1 MSSGIFKSKEF
12 KIVSLVS
19 AFFILYVIFGIMCT
33 TTAKAE
39 DTQGNSATLIITD
52 VEQCTNRPV
61 AGVRFDIES
70 VGEVETDENG
80 RIEIELPI
88 GSDQNWIRVE
98 KLTYPDGYY
107 SNIEKNTVSLE
118 KGKTNS
124 LSYTERPMAGTI
136 HLMNNGESL
145 TDSDSMPIIDEND
158 SSISINYSSAGV
170 EGEKFEMEATEN
182 IVIGGRIRAYKGD
195 IIAVMITNHDGY
207 ATPVNYY
214 FMKSNANRID
224 QTPIDLTV
232 SEYSEIVPFAY
243 RGNYEVLES
252 SPAPGYTP
260 NNEVSEI
267 QIPYYSDVEHNRWD
281 INLGR
286 EVTPLK
292 GLTEITVKD
301 EETGQPVS
309 NYGFKLNDSY
319 GKYLCYITT
328 GDDGRVVIK
337 NIHAGEY
344 EFTTSVPYK
353 YNHIINPTSYEFTVI
368 ADQLNKV
375 EIKVKQPEME
385 NIKVHLT
392 GINVNNSRS
401 EHLSGAVYKLVAAED
416 ICSTARGKII
426 RAYNGYTVSY
436 ATTGEN
442 GYAEFSER
450 SYFEPS
456 TSHVDSEDWDPTQP
470 LEIPAYEDAKDL
482 TISSQAIHRS
492 LITYPGKYY
501 IQEVSAPE
509 GYELNEEIYPVE
521 LIYDEEKQEFNT
533 ISIDTV
539 NYVKNN
545 SVTEL
550 NQSNNEI
557 YSNPSTGYESSVY
570 LRVIVAAIMIS
581 MMIFIMYQKKQKV
594 K

>member
-214 FMKSNANRID
+214 FMKSSATSIA
-224 QTPIDLTV
+224 QAPIDL
-232 SEYSEIVPFAY
+232 
-243 RGNYEVLES
+243 
-252 SPAPGYTP
+252 
-260 NNEVSEI
+260 
-267 QIPYYSDVEHNRWD
+267 
-281 INLGR
+281 
-286 EVTPLK
+286 
-292 GLTEITVKD
+292 
-301 EETGQPVS
+301 
-309 NYGFKLNDSY
+309 
-319 GKYLCYITT
+319 YL
-328 GDDGRVVIK
+328 
-337 NIHAGEY
+337 
-344 EFTTSVPYK
+344 
-353 YNHIINPTSYEFTVI
+353 
-368 ADQLNKV
+368 
-375 EIKVKQPEME
+375 
-385 NIKVHLT
+385 
-392 GINVNNSRS
+392 
-401 EHLSGAVYKLVAAED
+401 
-416 ICSTARGKII
+416 
-426 RAYNGYTVSY
+426 
-436 ATTGEN
+436 
-442 GYAEFSER
+442 
-450 SYFEPS
+450 
-456 TSHVDSEDWDPTQP
+456 
-470 LEIPAYEDAKDL
+470 
-482 TISSQAIHRS
+482 
-492 LITYPGKYY
+492 
-501 IQEVSAPE
+501 
-509 GYELNEEIYPVE
+509 
-521 LIYDEEKQEFNT
+521 
-533 ISIDTV
+533 
-539 NYVKNN
+539 
-545 SVTEL
+545 
-550 NQSNNEI
+550 
-557 YSNPSTGYESSVY
+557 
-570 LRVIVAAIMIS
+570 
-581 MMIFIMYQKKQKV
+581 
-594 K
+594 